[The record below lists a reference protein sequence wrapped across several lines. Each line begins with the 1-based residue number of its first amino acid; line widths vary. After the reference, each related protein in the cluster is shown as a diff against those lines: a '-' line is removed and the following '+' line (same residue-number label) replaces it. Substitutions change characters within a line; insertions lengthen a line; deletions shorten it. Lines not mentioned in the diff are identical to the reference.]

1 MKYLTKVILLPR
13 RKMFKKLL
21 FSVEDKLHWTFRLY
35 DVDGSGE
42 IDPDEM
48 EQERVDLTQI
58 NSLGYK
64 GKGRGLK
71 QICHET

>member
-1 MKYLTKVILLPR
+1 MKYLTKVILMPR
-13 RKMFKKLL
+13 RKIFKKL
-21 FSVEDKLHWTFRLY
+21 FFPVEDKNIYISVEDKLHWTFRLY

-58 NSLGYK
+58 NSLG
-64 GKGRGLK
+64 
-71 QICHET
+71 

>member
-21 FSVEDKLHWTFRLY
+21 FSVEDKNIYISVEDKLHWTFRLY

-58 NSLGYK
+58 NSLG
-64 GKGRGLK
+64 
-71 QICHET
+71 

>member
-1 MKYLTKVILLPR
+1 MKYLTKVILMPS
-13 RKMFKKLL
+13 RKIFLRLL
-21 FSVEDKLHWTFRLY
+21 FSVEDKNIYISVEDKLHWTFRLY

-58 NSLGYK
+58 NSLG
-64 GKGRGLK
+64 
-71 QICHET
+71 

>member
-1 MKYLTKVILLPR
+1 MKYLTKVILMPS
-13 RKMFKKLL
+13 RKIFLRLL
-21 FSVEDKLHWTFRLY
+21 FLVEDKNIYISVEDKLHWTFRLY

-58 NSLGYK
+58 NSF
-64 GKGRGLK
+64 
-71 QICHET
+71 

>member
-1 MKYLTKVILLPR
+1 MKYLTKVILMPR
-13 RKMFKKLL
+13 RKMFKELL
-21 FSVEDKLHWTFRLY
+21 LLVEDKLHWTFRLY

-58 NSLGYK
+58 NSF
-64 GKGRGLK
+64 
-71 QICHET
+71 

>member
-1 MKYLTKVILLPR
+1 M
-13 RKMFKKLL
+13 L
-21 FSVEDKLHWTFRLY
+21 FPVEDKNIYISVEDKLHWTFRLY

-58 NSLGYK
+58 NSF
-64 GKGRGLK
+64 
-71 QICHET
+71 

>member
-1 MKYLTKVILLPR
+1 MKYLTKVILMPS
-13 RKMFKKLL
+13 RKIFLRLL
-21 FSVEDKLHWTFRLY
+21 FLVEDKNIYISVEDKLHWTFRLY

-58 NSLGYK
+58 NSLG
-64 GKGRGLK
+64 
-71 QICHET
+71 

>member
-1 MKYLTKVILLPR
+1 MKYLTKVILMPR
-13 RKMFKKLL
+13 RKISLRLL
-21 FSVEDKLHWTFRLY
+21 FSVEDKNIYISVEDKLHWTFRLY

-58 NSLGYK
+58 NSF
-64 GKGRGLK
+64 
-71 QICHET
+71 

>member
-1 MKYLTKVILLPR
+1 MKYLTKVILMPR

-21 FSVEDKLHWTFRLY
+21 FSVEDKNIYISVEDKLHWTFRLY

-58 NSLGYK
+58 NSLG
-64 GKGRGLK
+64 
-71 QICHET
+71 

>member
-1 MKYLTKVILLPR
+1 MKYLTKVILMPR
-13 RKMFKKLL
+13 RKIFKKLL
-21 FSVEDKLHWTFRLY
+21 FPVEDKNIYISVEDKLHWTFRLY

-58 NSLGYK
+58 NSLG
-64 GKGRGLK
+64 
-71 QICHET
+71 